1 MATEILDSEHRGSD
15 SEHQALRLWLRLLT
29 CSNLVEN
36 HLRARLRTEFNST
49 LPRFDLM
56 AQLYRYPD
64 GMRMGDLSKLMMV
77 SGGNVTGICNQL
89 EKEQLVVREVC
100 SGDRRAFVVKLS
112 KKGQRLFDKMSHA
125 HEGWLVELFGEL
137 QEHDMAQLMEGLR
150 DIKQSIHRI
159 GKAADSD

>member
-1 MATEILDSEHRGSD
+1 MPNTILDSEHRGSD
-15 SEHQALRLWLRLLT
+15 SEHKSLRLWLRLLT

-36 HLRARLRTEFNST
+36 HLRAKLRTEFNST

-56 AQLYRYPD
+56 AQLHRYPE

-89 EKEQLVVREVC
+89 EKEQVVVREVC

-112 KKGQRLFDKMSHA
+112 KKGQRLFDKMSVA
-125 HEGWLVELFGEL
+125 HESWLVELFAEL
-137 QEHDMAQLMEGLR
+137 QESDTGKLMDGLGQ
-150 DIKQSIHRI
+150 IKKSIHRLERE
-159 GKAADSD
+159 AN

>member
-1 MATEILDSEHRGSD
+1 MAENILDSEHRGND
-15 SEHQALRLWLRLLT
+15 SEHKSLRLWLRLLT
-29 CSNLVEN
+29 CSNLIEN

-112 KKGQRLFDKMSHA
+112 KKGHRLFDKMSHA
-125 HEGWLVELFGEL
+125 HEGWLVELFSEL
-137 QEHDMAQLMEGLR
+137 QDEEVARLMQGLGS
-150 DIKQSIHRI
+150 IKQSIH
-159 GKAADSD
+159 KPTN